1 MIVVREES
9 TGLLE
14 VQENSPGTN
23 SPGEIDPFD
32 SSPYRIMK
40 NDVLRFVTKTHAVIA
55 IEIIYLLVPPMNL
68 RRLRRSVYVFCLSVC
83 LSVCLYVCVIYMYV
97 YIYVLHLR
105 VSLTINIYIPSKH
118 FEALLSL
125 FTISFLF
132 LITFSLSDISYEATM
147 STIITH

>member
-1 MIVVREES
+1 MVPRGNLKWYRESNSWHRRWEHNGTVSVCQTLSNFDRAEIGGPNGSCLSNGSPNRWVGEES

-32 SSPYRIMK
+32 SSPYRIMR

-68 RRLRRSVYVFCLSVC
+68 RRLRRSHGSHDGFKFIRRIL
-83 LSVCLYVCVIYMYV
+83 
-97 YIYVLHLR
+97 
-105 VSLTINIYIPSKH
+105 
-118 FEALLSL
+118 
-125 FTISFLF
+125 
-132 LITFSLSDISYEATM
+132 AT
-147 STIITH
+147 